1 MNVSAELNGQRLAR
15 SMRSLRS
22 LPFYLGVSL
31 SVVLARVRSR
41 NLFFSRARD
50 CRSRNSASRL
60 KVLPAINSKRCYF
73 SRYISKLESLD
84 TLDAKAI
91 KEKSFNAKVTQ

>member
-22 LPFYLGVSL
+22 LPFFLGVFL

-41 NLFFSRARD
+41 NLFFSRARVVVPA
-50 CRSRNSASRL
+50 NFVGRL
-60 KVLPAINSKRCYF
+60 KVPAI
-73 SRYISKLESLD
+73 L
-84 TLDAKAI
+84 
-91 KEKSFNAKVTQ
+91 KS